1 MHEILDYIYIGN
13 SGSGIRAGKEDS
25 TIPVVSLTKFKIDT
39 IEYDDKKYIHT
50 PLIDGSGN
58 SQEDFNEAVNRAL
71 NCIEEYGAV
80 LVHCSAGISR
90 SSAVVSTIIAE
101 KENISFNE
109 AFNLV
114 KSNKP
119 NVNPAPELIKLSKEY
134 LDETCPFEQKSENN
148 N

>member
-13 SGSGIRAGKEDS
+13 SGSGIRAGKEDL

-39 IEYDDKKYIHT
+39 IEYDGNKYIHT

-101 KENISFNE
+101 KENIPFNE

-114 KSNKP
+114 KSTKS
-119 NVNPAPELIKLSKEY
+119 NVNPAPELIKLAKEY